1 MEKENEIYIASQVA
15 DKLKSLSPSSRD
27 TATALISSLS
37 GSGWQN
43 SQIIVPDADSPGG
56 GLRSVISGNIRLFFR
71 YAPEQHAIIVADVAS
86 IYERELSA
94 IA

>member
-1 MEKENEIYIASQVA
+1 MENEIYIASEVA
-15 DKLKSLSPSSRD
+15 NKLKALSPASRMK
-27 TATALISSLS
+27 ATELINSLS
-37 GSGWQN
+37 GNGWEN
-43 SQIIVPDADSPGG
+43 SQIVVPDSKPGG
-56 GLRSVISGNIRLFFR
+56 GLRAKLAGNIKLLFR